1 MAGRRNAR
9 AVSIFSTTGDRAP
22 ARNRIVPSARRRIIG
37 VVATS
42 IHFSIGLDSKMW
54 RDAVRWLFVR
64 LRLVRRP
71 DLVGRIIDRHP
82 TPEELPE
89 GKLVMVRDGNR
100 NKWACLRCPGR
111 CGEKLQLALSS
122 SRHPRW
128 CVRLDWLGRPSV
140 SPSIRQLND
149 CRCHFWI
156 EGGTVHWCAD
166 SGQHQP
172 DSTPQYSCSH

>member
-37 VVATS
+37 AWRRRS
-42 IHFSIGLDSKMW
+42 ISRPGWISKMW

-71 DLVGRIIDRHP
+71 DLGVGSWPASDTRGATR
-82 TPEELPE
+82 
-89 GKLVMVRDGNR
+89 GQVGDGPGRNR

-111 CGEKLQLALSS
+111 CGRNFNWPCRRTDTPVGA
-122 SRHPRW
+122 
-128 CVRLDWLGRPSV
+128 SV
-140 SPSIRQLND
+140 STGSDGLASHRRFASSTIAVPLLD
-149 CRCHFWI
+149 Y
-156 EGGTVHWCAD
+156 GGTVHWCAD

-172 DSTPQYSCSH
+172 DSTP